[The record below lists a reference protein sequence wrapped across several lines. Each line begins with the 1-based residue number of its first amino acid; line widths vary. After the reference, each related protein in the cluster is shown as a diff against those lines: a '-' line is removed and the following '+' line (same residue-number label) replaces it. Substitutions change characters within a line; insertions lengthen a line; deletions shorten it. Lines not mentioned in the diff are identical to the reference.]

1 MLQLAGGV
9 ALDTQQSDWTQGVLD
24 LWNIVLA
31 SSTRFPLSGTPDPA
45 SILVYL
51 DGPPPGQV
59 QPGQTAGVQ
68 ILATNPNGSTNWS
81 YDSTSN
87 TPGHQQREPDA
98 LQLRHALRRVHAG
111 LQLTGASQSVA
122 PPPGLPR

>member
-1 MLQLAGGV
+1 MLSLAGGV
-9 ALDTQQSDWTQGVLD
+9 ALDTDQSDWTKGVLD

-31 SSTRFPLSGTPDPA
+31 SSTRFPLSGTPDPTTMV
-45 SILVYL
+45 VYL

-59 QPGQTAGVQ
+59 GPGQTQGVQ

-87 TPGHQQREPDA
+87 TLDINNSN
-98 LQLRHALRRVHAG
+98 
-111 LQLTGASQSVA
+111 LTLSSSDTLYVEYT
-122 PPPGLPR
+122 LVCN